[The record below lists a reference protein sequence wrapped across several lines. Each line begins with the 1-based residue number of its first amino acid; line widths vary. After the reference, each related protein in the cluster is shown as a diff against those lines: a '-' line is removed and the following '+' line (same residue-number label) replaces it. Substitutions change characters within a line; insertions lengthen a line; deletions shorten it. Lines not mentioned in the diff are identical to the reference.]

1 MTQNGQMI
9 QGINVAVLNNI
20 LIEKFLNMEMK
31 HIIQGNKNTYL
42 DVGPKL
48 PWGWNKLLWI
58 GMYIHYNWYLVGF
71 ETLSVSYHSDV
82 DVREI
87 HNIIE
92 GCESSK

>member
-48 PWGWNKLLWI
+48 
-58 GMYIHYNWYLVGF
+58 
-71 ETLSVSYHSDV
+71 S
-82 DVREI
+82 
-87 HNIIE
+87 
-92 GCESSK
+92 